1 MNKSKRKIQLSRET
15 VRVLTSN
22 QLGGAAGAG
31 PFTNSVLCD
40 SDVRCPWPSQGPCSI
55 PCAQSEGLRCY

>member
-1 MNKSKRKIQLSRET
+1 MNKSKRKIQLCRET

-22 QLGGAAGAG
+22 QLGAAAGAG
-31 PFTNSVLCD
+31 PFTNSLFCPSAD
-40 SDVRCPWPSQGPCSI
+40 LCPWPSQGPCSN

>member
-15 VRVLTSN
+15 VRVLSSN
-22 QLGGAAGAG
+22 QLGAAAGAG
-31 PFTNSVLCD
+31 PTYFSVFCD
-40 SDVRCPWPSQGPCSI
+40 SDAHCAGPSQAACSN